1 MSENNDN
8 NNENKNDDGNNDD
21 NNNNNNDKRMSDAE
35 SKAAARSRTPAASKP
50 GVVSVSGEQAARL
63 DQRIA
68 EKRSG
73 AVPNS
78 GGSSKQLSAAP
89 AELNRLEQDLEAKQR
104 GRSGGG
110 ATGAPGASPAAPAVP
125 SKPGAFSSA
134 RSELT
139 NLESDVAAKNRAARP
154 PASTP
159 GAVAE
164 SLDQKVAAKVRG
176 ETGTT
181 SQPGASSAATAE
193 LNNLENAV
201 QAKMRAASTTAP
213 SSSVPGAR
221 ASLSRLEDAVTA
233 KAGTVGRAT
242 AEISRL
248 DDRIAAKNASAA
260 APPTSTPRSLQDA
273 EDAVLKKKDNNNNV
287 NQKHSSLGNSD
298 NNSNINDMPNKR
310 DELDVPEQYPVS
322 TANKDETGGLYD
334 SGDEGLDSDLLAS
347 GGAGGSGVGGA
358 GSGLNPQNDLEYGV
372 YGGPDEKGL
381 AVAVAVEEEDDD
393 MFIPAAVEYDPDA
406 KPPMYRNRR
415 FRLYAFLAMVIVVVV
430 TIGAAVG
437 ITLGKPEKIPD
448 IPYRE
453 TIGIRENIERLVG
466 TDVLDDPKSPYRKAL
481 DWITHEDAMLV
492 TPEDKTFTQRYY
504 AAYFYFATTTKRPW
518 DGGCNPPQID
528 TNETDVC
535 NYLRMVGVDPP
546 LYTDIPWTRWLTNT
560 PECGWAGI
568 SCDELGQFRSMEFC
582 KFGNGDVVAAAEGC
596 NGWTD

>member
-1 MSENNDN
+1 MSDNNDN
-8 NNENKNDDGNNDD
+8 NNENKNDDDHNDD
-21 NNNNNNDKRMSDAE
+21 NNNNNSDKRMSDAE
-35 SKAAARSRTPAASKP
+35 SKAAARGHTPAASKP

-73 AVPNS
+73 AVPSGSS

-104 GRSGGG
+104 GRSGAG
-110 ATGAPGASPAAPAVP
+110 ATGPGATPAAPAVP

-176 ETGTT
+176 EAGTT
-181 SQPGASSAATAE
+181 TKPGASSAATAE

-201 QAKMRAASTTAP
+201 QAKMRTNGVAP
-213 SSSVPGAR
+213 AVSSSVPGAR

-233 KAGTVGRAT
+233 KAGTTVGRAT

-273 EDAVLKKKDNNNNV
+273 EDAVLKKKGNNDNNNV
-287 NQKHSSLGNSD
+287 NQKHSSIGNSD
-298 NNSNINDMPNKR
+298 IDNNINDMPNKR
-310 DELDVPEQYPVS
+310 DELDMPEQYPVS

-347 GGAGGSGVGGA
+347 GGAGGGGAGAA

-437 ITLGKPEKIPD
+437 ITLGKTEKIPD
-448 IPYRE
+448 ISYRE

-481 DWITHEDAMLV
+481 DWITHEDAMMV

-518 DGGCNPPQID
+518 DGGCNPPAVG
-528 TNETDVC
+528 TNETEMC
-535 NYLRMVGVDPP
+535 TYLRMVGVDPAE
-546 LYTDIPWTRWLTNT
+546 YSDIPWTRWLTNT

-582 KFGNGDVVAAAEGC
+582 KFEE
-596 NGWTD
+596 